1 MIGLGAGEIG
11 CYAPPGG
18 RWTFLEIDPLV
29 ERIARDPALFTFL
42 RLAAGTVRVVIGDG
56 RIGLGQIA
64 AGSLDTVV
72 IDAFS
77 SDAVPVHLLT
87 REFVRLA
94 LERVRPDGH
103 VVFHLSNRYLELAP
117 VVAAA
122 AASLGAGALEQTYD
136 AASPDAARSRWLV
149 VARPGQVTALATDR
163 RWREPP
169 AGGRMW
175 TDDFSNLLDVVRWPR
190 GTLSHGRPA
199 RPRPRETTAPSA
211 AFYFAAKQ

>member
-1 MIGLGAGEIG
+1 M
-11 CYAPPGG
+11 
-18 RWTFLEIDPLV
+18 
-29 ERIARDPALFTFL
+29 
-42 RLAAGTVRVVIGDG
+42 VIGDG
-56 RIGLGQIA
+56 RIGLGEIA

-136 AASPDAARSRWLV
+136 AASPDAARSKWLV
-149 VARPGQVTALATDR
+149 VARAGPVTALATDR
-163 RWREPP
+163 RWRALP

-175 TDDFSNLLDVVRWPR
+175 TDDFSNLLDVVRWPTR
-190 GTLSHGRPA
+190 RRDPRALSHGRPA
-199 RPRPRETTAPSA
+199 RPRPRGTTAPSA
-211 AFYFAAKQ
+211 APYFAAKQ